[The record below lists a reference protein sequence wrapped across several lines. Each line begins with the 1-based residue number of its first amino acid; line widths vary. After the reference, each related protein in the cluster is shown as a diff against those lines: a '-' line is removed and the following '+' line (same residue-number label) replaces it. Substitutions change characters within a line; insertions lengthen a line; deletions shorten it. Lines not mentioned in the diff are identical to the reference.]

1 MLQESLDIGVN
12 LKNVVRRKT
21 TAPVQPES
29 QGPDH
34 FPLTKEQIIKDYRI
48 AFASRQFSRAGRQEV
63 MNGRAQF
70 GIFGGGKE
78 VPQVALAH
86 AFKKGDFRS
95 GYYRDQT
102 LMMALG
108 LIDLRDMFAHLYAD
122 TNPNLDLSLG
132 SRQMGSHFNLR
143 LLNKDGSWKNLV
155 DRYNNSSDVSP
166 TAAQMPRL
174 VGLGYASRLYR
185 ELDELKQFTRF
196 SNNGNEV
203 AFGTIGNAS
212 CAEGIFWESVNAI
225 GVLQAPVV
233 LSIWDDGYGISVPND
248 LQITKG
254 NLSEVLAG
262 FQRIPQDD
270 SGYAIYTVYGWDYPT
285 LVQTYQQAARQ
296 ARRYHI
302 PTLVHVIEL
311 TQPFGHSTSGSHER
325 YKSPERLA
333 WEAEYDCLTRM
344 RQWMLDAKIAD
355 NAELEALEE
364 DVNEEVAAAR
374 NAAWQACYG
383 PIEHDKTE
391 AMNLLAQLE
400 AESDQSDY
408 LQQTRRDL
416 AKNNRPKRHQ
426 LIEAVWNVLVTTQH
440 HTTPARTALTA
451 WYHQKQA
458 EYKQTSRPHSYS
470 ESDKSPLRV
479 PANPPVYSD
488 ESPTV
493 PGFQVLNR
501 AFEAIFAR
509 DPRVIAFGE
518 DVGYIG
524 GVNQTMAGLQKKFG
538 PLRVSDT
545 GIREATII
553 GQAIGLAL
561 RGLRPIAEI
570 QYLDY
575 LLYALQTMSDDLATL
590 SWRTT
595 GAQKAPAIIRT
606 RGHRLV
612 GVWHAGSP
620 MAGIINLLR
629 GMHVLV
635 PRNMVQAAG
644 FYNTLLQG
652 DDPALVVEV
661 LNGYRLKEKLPD
673 NIDTMTIPL
682 GVPETLRE
690 GRDVTVVTYGA
701 CCPIAL
707 EAAQKLAQSNIEVE
721 VIDARSLLPFDVN
734 RHILESLKKTNRIVF
749 FDEDVPG
756 GASAYMMQQVL
767 EEQGGFYWLDSEP
780 VTLTAPAH
788 RPAYGQDGMF
798 FSKPTADDVFKTVY
812 ELMHESDPQSYPM
825 FYKV

>member
-1 MLQESLDIGVN
+1 MFQEKLDIELNEKSAVS
-12 LKNVVRRKT
+12 RKT
-21 TAPVQPES
+21 E
-29 QGPDH
+29 GPTIHEPDSPDQ

-48 AFASRQFSRAGRQEV
+48 AYASRQFSRTGRKEV

-86 AFKKGDFRS
+86 AFQKGDFRS

-108 LIDLRDMFAHLYAD
+108 LIDLQDMFAHLYAD
-122 TNPNLDLSLG
+122 TNPNLDLSLS

-143 LLNKDGSWKNLV
+143 LLKKDGSWKNQV
-155 DRYNNSSDVSP
+155 DQYNNSSDVSP

-185 ELDELKQFTRF
+185 ELDELKQFSQF

-203 AFGTIGNAS
+203 AFGTIGDAS
-212 CAEGIFWESVNAI
+212 CAEGLFWEAVNAI
-225 GVLQAPVV
+225 GVLHAPVV
-233 LSIWDDGYGISVPND
+233 LSIWDDGYGISVPTE

-254 NLSEVLAG
+254 NLSEVLTG
-262 FQRIPQDD
+262 FQRNPESNTGFD
-270 SGYAIYTVYGWDYPT
+270 IYTVYGWDYPA
-285 LVQTYQQAARQ
+285 LVQTYQHVARQ
-296 ARRYHI
+296 SRHHHI
-302 PTLVHVIEL
+302 PTIVHVIEL

-344 RQWMLDAKIAD
+344 RSWILDMGIATE
-355 NAELEALEE
+355 AELTALEQVV
-364 DVNEEVAAAR
+364 DEELSAAR
-374 NAAWQACYG
+374 DAAWQACYG
-383 PIEHDKTE
+383 PIEHDK
-391 AMNLLAQLE
+391 AHAIDLLTRM
-400 AESDQSDY
+400 ESGSGHTVY
-408 LQQTRRDL
+408 LQQTRHKL
-416 AKNNRPKRHQ
+416 EKNSRLKRHQ
-426 LIEAVWNVLVTTQH
+426 LIEAVWDVLVATRDEVAPPRQ
-440 HTTPARTALTA
+440 ALVA
-451 WYHQKQA
+451 WYQDKQA
-458 EYKQTSRPHSYS
+458 EYQQTYRPHLYS
-470 ESDKSPLRV
+470 ESDESALHV
-479 PANPPVYSD
+479 SDNPPIYSD
-488 ESPTV
+488 QSPTM
-493 PGFQVLNR
+493 PGFQVLNK

-509 DPRVIAFGE
+509 DPRIVTFGQ

-524 GVNQTMAGLQKKFG
+524 GVNQTMAGMQEKYG
-538 PLRVSDT
+538 ALRVSDT

-553 GQAIGLAL
+553 GQAIGMAM

-590 SWRTT
+590 RWRTA

-620 MAGIINLLR
+620 MAGIINLVR
-629 GMHVLV
+629 GMYVLV

-652 DDPALVVEV
+652 DDPGLVVEV

-673 NIDTMTIPL
+673 NLDTMTIPL
-682 GVPETLRE
+682 GVPETLRA

-707 EAAQKLAQSNIEVE
+707 DAAKKLAQSNIEVE
-721 VIDARSLLPFDVN
+721 VIDVRALLPFDVN
-734 RHILESLKKTNRIVF
+734 RHILKSLKKTNRIVF
-749 FDEDVPG
+749 VDEDVPG
-756 GASAYMMQQVL
+756 GTSAYMMQQVL
-767 EEQGGFYWLDSEP
+767 EEQDGFYWLDSEP

-798 FSKPTADDVFKTVY
+798 FSKPTADDLFKTVY
-812 ELMHESDPQSYPM
+812 ELMHESDPANYPL
-825 FYKV
+825 FY